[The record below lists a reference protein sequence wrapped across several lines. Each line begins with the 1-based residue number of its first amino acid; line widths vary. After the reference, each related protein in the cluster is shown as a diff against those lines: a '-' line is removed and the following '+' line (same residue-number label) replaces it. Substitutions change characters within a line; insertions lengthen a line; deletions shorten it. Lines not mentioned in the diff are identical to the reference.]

1 MVLHNIYNSV
11 VLDSATNKTKPQSD
25 GLFIRMYRYTRH
37 NLKGRYAIAY
47 SDEQITDTLTFR
59 RTSRSSSVVYPDSM
73 DS

>member
-1 MVLHNIYNSV
+1 MVLHNIYNNIVLIVRRTKQSRDGV
-11 VLDSATNKTKPQSD
+11 VLN
-25 GLFIRMYRYTRH
+25 IMYRHTIH